1 MGLPEEE
8 STRRFADF
16 AAGLADT
23 IGNRVRCRH
32 LKEYCTGLLLPGE
45 RKSVEPIAAKIAP
58 VRLIDKMQQALMR
71 CAGFV
76 RSDLGRNRF
85 DTLALARQQ
94 QSRAILLEMTPPNPV
109 ADRIP
114 K

>member
-16 AAGLADT
+16 AAGLGDT
-23 IGNRVRCRH
+23 IGNRVGWRH

-58 VRLIDKMQQALMR
+58 DEASAAHQSLLH
-71 CAGFV
+71 FV
-76 RSDLGRNRF
+76 NEADWSDLGRNRF

-94 QSRAILLEMTPPNPV
+94 QSRAILLE
-109 ADRIP
+109 
-114 K
+114 